1 MKTLCAVALA
11 IDTVLVSVV
20 VTVAL
25 LMAAA
30 IWLNRWAYGKIQDG
44 VTSLSQVEGP
54 SRR

>member
-25 LMAAA
+25 LMAGA
-30 IWLNRWAYGKIQDG
+30 IWLNRWIYSKIQDG
-44 VTSLSQVEGP
+44 VVQAM
-54 SRR
+54 R